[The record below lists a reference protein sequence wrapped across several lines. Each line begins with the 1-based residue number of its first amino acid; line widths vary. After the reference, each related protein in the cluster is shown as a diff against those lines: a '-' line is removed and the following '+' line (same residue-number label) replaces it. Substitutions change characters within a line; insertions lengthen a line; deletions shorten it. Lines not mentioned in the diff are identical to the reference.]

1 MLVGTFSVA
10 KNYKNTSFMRPNI
23 NLFDFCLVVSIIFI
37 IFGMLFRTLCMLT
50 ASSPAPK
57 SLERVTVG

>member
-1 MLVGTFSVA
+1 
-10 KNYKNTSFMRPNI
+10 MRPNI

-37 IFGMLFRTLCMLT
+37 IFGTLFRTSCMLT

>member
-1 MLVGTFSVA
+1 
-10 KNYKNTSFMRPNI
+10 MRPNI

-37 IFGMLFRTLCMLT
+37 IFGTLFRTSCMLT
-50 ASSPAPK
+50 ASSPAPM